1 MEKLEKNNLRKF
13 GITMGLAFLAITLL
27 ILIRHRHN
35 PLPTLS
41 ISLIFFLSAYLFP
54 RLLKSIY
61 ILWMKLA
68 FILGWINT
76 RLILLVIFY
85 LVVTPV
91 GLVTKLLGID
101 LLDLRIDKRKVS
113 YWRDREKKVFNPR
126 EYERQF

>member
-1 MEKLEKNNLRKF
+1 MEKSEKNNLRKF

-27 ILIRHRHN
+27 ILARHRHN
-35 PLPTLS
+35 LLPALL
-41 ISLIFFLSAYLFP
+41 ISVMFFLSAFLFP
-54 RLLKSIY
+54 GLLKSIY
-61 ILWMKLA
+61 TLWMKLA